1 LIDIEINNVTSIAN
15 GASAYPEV
23 MECLNTWSPG
33 YQYTYL
39 YKVGRWN
46 GKVSLFKGEE
56 FPTGLVEALYDHI
69 VRLKIPCNVKDN
81 RVIRPVYLQETTV
94 NLRDYQEEI
103 IKKCIHN
110 TYGGTWWPRGVIQVA
125 TGGGKTEMAAALIQI
140 INVPTIF
147 LVHRQDLQ
155 TQAIERFKPYGID
168 VGTLDTIGQN
178 LVTVTTIQSLMSWNM
193 SFDKV
198 YTQADGTEV
207 ERDDKWMKK
216 KEAKQSARA
225 FELKSRLLDIQQ
237 VFIDEAHLVA
247 AVAENMNMFS
257 TALSL
262 MPNAYCRWGLT
273 ATPFLRDKLH
283 NWMLEGATGPVIAQ
297 ITNRELID
305 MGYLSEAF
313 VDIFVMP
320 KSHVLPNDWPRC
332 YDYGIVTNR
341 VRNEQIVKCF
351 ATYPGPTLILVNK
364 LGHGTLLEKMVQTA
378 GFNLPFVHGSTSQS
392 ERQKVIKLLKSGRL
406 NGAIVSTIW
415 DEGLDIPNLG
425 TIILAG
431 GGKSE
436 IKNLQRLGRGLRVAD
451 GKANLRLVD
460 FQDTSPAILK
470 KHSTIREKIWEDQGF
485 TLNYVRPT

>member
-1 LIDIEINNVTSIAN
+1 MIDIEINNVMSIAK
-15 GASAYPEV
+15 GASAYPGV
-23 MECLNTWSPG
+23 MDCLNTWSPG
-33 YQYTYL
+33 YQYTKL
-39 YKVGRWN
+39 FKMGRWD

-69 VRLKIPCNVKDN
+69 VRSKIPCNVKDN
-81 RVIRPVYLQETTV
+81 RIIPSIKLKDTTV
-94 NLRDYQEEI
+94 NLREYQDEI
-103 IKKCIHN
+103 VKKCVSN
-110 TYGGTWWPRGVIQVA
+110 TYGGTWWPRGVIQAA

-178 LVTVTTIQSLMSWNM
+178 QVTVTTVQSLMSWNM
-193 SFDKV
+193 SFDKN

-207 ERDDKWMKK
+207 ERDDEWLENKA
-216 KEAKQSARA
+216 AKQAARA
-225 FELKSRLLDIQQ
+225 FEIKSRLLDIQQ

-247 AVAENMNMFS
+247 ASADNMNMFS
-257 TALSL
+257 TALSM

-273 ATPFLRDKLH
+273 ATPFLRDRLH

-305 MGYLSEAF
+305 MGFLSEAF
-313 VDIFVMP
+313 VDIYVMP
-320 KSHVLPNDWPRC
+320 KNAVLPKEWPRC
-332 YDYGIVTNR
+332 YEYGIVTNR
-341 VRNEQIVKCF
+341 MRNEQIVKCF

-364 LGHGTLLEKMVQTA
+364 LGHGTLLEKALQDA
-378 GFNLPFVHGSTSQS
+378 GFNLPFVHGVTPQS
-392 ERQKVIKLLKSGRL
+392 ERKRIIGLLKSGKI

-415 DEGLDIPNLG
+415 DEGLDIPNIG
-425 TIILAG
+425 TVILAG

-436 IKNLQRLGRGLRVAD
+436 IKNLQRLGRGLRISD
-451 GKANLRLVD
+451 GKANLKLVD
-460 FQDTSPAILK
+460 FQDTSPTILK
-470 KHSTIREKIWEDQGF
+470 KHSSVREKIWEDQGF
-485 TLNYVRPT
+485 TLNHIRVT